1 MSIRTIL
8 APGVQINEIDKSQYS
23 PAMTG
28 SNCYVM
34 GFTDKGEPYTPMEF
48 TSRSAWTSYYGT
60 PDNEAERYAYAAACE
75 VLNQNGRLRFA
86 RLPYDNAAF
95 EKVACFKYK
104 LTGIRPL
111 SANFGEDGNPAM
123 VEKTDEDGNEIQVP
137 DATPFWEIYKA
148 DPTVD
153 RVVAI
158 EPKGCPYLADLSA
171 IDELRTDEAK
181 ANVNEIVIADVSF
194 NTYGQ
199 IQEDTRKGGKREMIG
214 VMPVVTT
221 AANAMYAQKLID
233 VANENVIGYEP
244 VGRIMTLDAAAALD
258 LAARFPELS
267 DYTPNEC
274 MESDTARL
282 LNTRDYYK
290 LVERVPL
297 RRLSSFDIG
306 PDMTEDD
313 IRLAIE
319 AHMKA
324 PETNA
329 VSGSWNGKWSVSV
342 TSDPDVPSSDISV
355 ASFSYIGEY
364 SESDLREICDGQDGR
379 PTQAQF
385 ETSYKPKFGWHNPG
399 GDDTVPETL
408 SREAIE
414 MFPTIEFD
422 GEHFVRDNLKKIGI
436 VVYRMFLDP
445 AEGNKVNFQMVEA
458 YAGSLCKDDKDPNT
472 GMTTFID
479 TIVNSQ
485 SKYINVF
492 SNCFST
498 PSSKK
503 EYKETLDMLVM
514 QPGSSHGAELDAVI
528 DKIGDFPSVID
539 KVARA
544 LDVSPFE
551 TNQIKDILANVK
563 SLQSVTQ
570 SGKIAKAFDDAASEA
585 TSEDDKTTINR
596 LKEELLAIAQKIKVY
611 LEVTTPSLGFYQCMT
626 REDISITKSIF
637 DGMNKCFEKAED
649 INQFDIDVIPD
660 AGLANI
666 ASYLKA
672 LYGDKGQYDLQVVD
686 DLGNSM
692 LGMWRCDSNTPA
704 VKMWKTVEQKLDN
717 FCKNVRKDC
726 MFIADGP
733 RPLVLAGQ
741 KKIVR
746 PTKPANTIDA
756 NIVPN
761 LKYITGLNTSY
772 GACYV
777 DWFEQADDYS
787 GDFFWCPPSI
797 KAMGVYVNT
806 DVNYNYWDAPAG
818 LNRGVIAATDVA
830 FSPTIKQ
837 AGMFYEKNF
846 NYAINY
852 PQDGIVLEG
861 QKTLQTK
868 PSAFDR
874 VNVRR
879 LFLRLERAAWRVS
892 RYFVYEGNTA
902 YTRQRLVDA
911 LDPYFKQAKVG
922 GGIYDYKIKCDETN
936 NTDFVIDN
944 NELRVSIGI
953 KPVKTAEFILLDFVC
968 LRTGGSW
975 TEAGF

>member
-1 MSIRTIL
+1 
-8 APGVQINEIDKSQYS
+8 
-23 PAMTG
+23 MTG

-34 GFTDKGEPYTPMEF
+34 GFTDKGEPYQPMEF

-60 PDNEAERYAYAAACE
+60 PDNEAERYAYAAVCE
-75 VLNQNGRLRFA
+75 ALNQGGRLRFA

-95 EKVACFKYK
+95 GKVAVAKYS
-104 LTGIRPL
+104 LTGMKPL
-111 SANFGEDGNPAM
+111 SADF
-123 VEKTDEDGNEIQVP
+123 DEDGQP
-137 DATPFWEIYKA
+137 KKDKDGKLLATPFWEVYKA
-148 DPTVD
+148 DRTVD
-153 RVVAI
+153 NVMAI
-158 EPKGCPYLADLSA
+158 EPASNPYLMDLSA
-171 IDELRTDEAK
+171 VDELRTEESRAPL
-181 ANVNEIVIADVSF
+181 NSFIIADVSF
-194 NTYGQ
+194 NTYGK
-199 IQEDTRKGGKREMIG
+199 IQEDVRKKEKREMIG

-221 AANAMYAQKLID
+221 AANAMYAQKLIE
-233 VANENVIGYEP
+233 VARENVIGYETIGDVQTIDVAKDLDIVSRFKEFADYRP
-244 VGRIMTLDAAAALD
+244 NTMLTSDAAV
-258 LAARFPELS
+258 
-267 DYTPNEC
+267 
-274 MESDTARL
+274 L

-290 LVERVPL
+290 YVATLPYRITELCSYEDPSVDAAAVLSDIQAFLDDGANKAVP
-297 RRLSSFDIG
+297 
-306 PDMTEDD
+306 
-313 IRLAIE
+313 
-319 AHMKA
+319 
-324 PETNA
+324 
-329 VSGSWNGKWSVSV
+329 GSWNGQYVSSESSVGLSV
-342 TSDPDVPSSDISV
+342 E
-355 ASFSYIGEY
+355 FSY
-364 SESDLREICDGQDGR
+364 LR
-379 PTQAQF
+379 QF
-385 ETSYKPKFGWHNPG
+385 EQNELCDYFIEHADDKDRPLGEDLFNAEYLPKYGWHNPD
-399 GDDTVPETL
+399 GDDAVPDTL
-408 SREAIE
+408 SREAND
-414 MFPTIEFD
+414 MFPSIAYD
-422 GEHFVRDNLKKIGI
+422 GEHFDRAHLKKIGI
-436 VVYRMFLDP
+436 VVYQMFLDP
-445 AEGNKVNFQMVEA
+445 AEGNKISFQMVEA

-472 GMTTFID
+472 GVTTFID

-485 SKYINVF
+485 SRYINVF
-492 SNCFST
+492 SNCFSS
-498 PSSKK
+498 PAKKK
-503 EYKETLDMLVM
+503 EYQKDLDMLVV
-514 QPGSSHGAELDAVI
+514 QPGSSHGDQVEAVI
-528 DKIGDFPSVID
+528 EKVKDFPKTID
-539 KVARA
+539 MLADA
-544 LDVSPFE
+544 LGLDKFS
-551 TNQIKDILANVK
+551 TNIVKDIAENVETIK
-563 SLQSVTQ
+563 KEVLD
-570 SGKIAKAFDDAASEA
+570 GAFSSDDDDEA
-585 TSEDDKTTINR
+585 TT
-596 LKEELLAIAQKIKVY
+596 LKELKDELLEICEKVKVFGS
-611 LEVTTPSLGFYQCMT
+611 VTTPSLGFYEAMT
-626 REDISITKSIF
+626 REDISISKSLF

-649 INQFDIDVIPD
+649 INQFDIDIVPD

-672 LYGDKGQYDLQVVD
+672 LYGDKGAYDLQVVD

-692 LGMWRCDSNTPA
+692 LGLWRCDSNSPA
-704 VKMWKTVEQKLDN
+704 VKTWKTIEQKLDN
-717 FCKNVRKDC
+717 FCKNIRKDC

-746 PTKPANTIDA
+746 STKPANTIDA

-806 DVNYNYWDAPAG
+806 DVNFNYWDAPAG

-830 FSPTIKQ
+830 FSPTLKQ

-861 QKTLQTK
+861 QKTLQVK

-911 LDPYFKQAKVG
+911 LDPYFNQAKVG
-922 GGIYDYKIKCDETN
+922 GGIYDYKIKCDEEN